1 MTWGTKDFRDV
12 VNSMH
17 TSTVRYG
24 RVICDYIEV
33 TAHPTSKSHECHCKL
48 EWTFTAITPAS
59 EADDQMRRRFQ
70 QLLPNCP
77 LSALYAISVFGSIS
91 CIYRHTPFSNGIEPP
106 LIPSHPLFVTDIA
119 RHTICETPK
128 SSWRCG
134 WIVLVVVLRW
144 VVYPIPNYDRPVMIW
159 YRQFILRWWTVVLRF
174 IALVLEFLK
183 WLFRDPEVIPMTT
196 CVQQ

>member
-1 MTWGTKDFRDV
+1 MRLHWG
-12 VNSMH
+12 H
-17 TSTVRYG
+17 
-24 RVICDYIEV
+24 CP
-33 TAHPTSKSHECHCKL
+33 AKSHECHCEL

-77 LSALYAISVFGSIS
+77 LSALYTILHLPSYPLQQWHRATSHSIPPLV
-91 CIYRHTPFSNGIEPP
+91 CYRHRSGGTMGIRY
-106 LIPSHPLFVTDIA
+106 A
-119 RHTICETPK
+119 RLQNHHGGAEIG
-128 SSWRCG
+128 G

-144 VVYPIPNYDRPVMIW
+144 AVHPIPNYDRPVMIW

-174 IALVLEFLK
+174 IALVLELLK
-183 WLFRDPEVIPMTT
+183 WLFRDPEVIPMMTT